1 MTGLDK
7 IIEKIRSES
16 QQRCDEAIANAE
28 KNARQIEQKAEEQIE
43 AERETADAA
52 SDEAA
57 KAVVYHALA
66 SVEQQKKQAILKAKI
81 QAINS
86 AIDAAQEALLSLTP
100 AKYFAAMLSLA
111 KANAQGGEGI
121 IKFNQKDLKRL
132 PAGFL
137 KQLAAQLPEIKL
149 SDEPADIENGFI
161 MVYGDIEIN
170 CTIDALIYEKRDEL
184 MELVNS
190 IVF

>member
-16 QQRCDEAIANAE
+16 QLRCDEAIANAE
-28 KNARQIEQKAEEQIE
+28 KTARQIEQNAEEQIKS
-43 AERETADAA
+43 EREAADTA

-66 SVEQQKKQAILKAKI
+66 SIEQQKKQAILKAKI

-100 AKYFAAMLSLA
+100 AKYFSAMLSLA
-111 KANAQGGEGI
+111 NANAQGGEGI
-121 IKFNQKDLKRL
+121 IKFNKKDLKRL

-149 SDEPADIENGFI
+149 SDEPVDIENGFI

>member
-16 QQRCDEAIANAE
+16 QLRCDEAIANAE
-28 KNARQIEQKAEEQIE
+28 KAARQIEQNAEEQIE
-43 AERETADAA
+43 SEREAADTA

-66 SVEQQKKQAILKAKI
+66 SIEQQKKQAILKAKI

-121 IKFNQKDLKRL
+121 IKFNKKDLKRL

-149 SDEPADIENGFI
+149 SDEPVDIENGFI